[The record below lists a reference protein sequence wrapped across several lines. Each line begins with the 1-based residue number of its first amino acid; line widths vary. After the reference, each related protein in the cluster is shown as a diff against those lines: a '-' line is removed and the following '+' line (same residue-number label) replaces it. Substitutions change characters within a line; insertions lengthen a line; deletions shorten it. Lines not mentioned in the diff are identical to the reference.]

1 MTMWAEDSKIDF
13 IYNIPLIG
21 IDSDAT
27 EINIIR
33 YLESNIAGIN
43 NYINYKI
50 QVILVCLVL

>member
-1 MTMWAEDSKIDF
+1 MTMWAEDSIIDF

-27 EINIIR
+27 EFNIIR

-43 NYINYKI
+43 NYINIKYK
-50 QVILVCLVL
+50 